1 MSLQS
6 SNLYFWLIFFSL
18 LLYHLKMIT
27 FRAHRFDGSRLSV
40 CMMEFVRNCTIVE
53 HRMQMEVTVK
63 EISAKLKD
71 YWLKFIFPQLP
82 RPIKHRKKIFFSWIL
97 TIDCV
102 PFLFSVSHFQRYH
115 EISPGVSL
123 LVQKIQSNNLF
134 FFSYILLTAHTQK
147 EKKIQCTRETRMCQ
161 S

>member
-6 SNLYFWLIFFSL
+6 SNLYFWLIYFSL

-27 FRAHRFDGSRLSV
+27 FRAHRFDGSRFSV

-63 EISAKLKD
+63 EIFAKLKD

-82 RPIKHRKKIFFSWIL
+82 RPIKHRKKFFFSWIL

-123 LVQKIQSNNLF
+123 LVQKNPIKSF
-134 FFSYILLTAHTQK
+134 ILLLIYSPYSAHTK
-147 EKKIQCTRETRMCQ
+147 REKIQCTRETRMCQ